1 MRGKAVKRLLSG
13 NEAIALGAWEAG
25 VRYAAAYPG
34 TPSTEILP
42 ALAQY
47 AGVLAEWATNEKV
60 ALDSAIGAS
69 FAGARA
75 LAAMKHVGVNVASDS
90 LMSLSY
96 TGVGAGLVLVS
107 ADDPGAF
114 SSQNEQDNRH
124 YARFGKFPCLEPAD
138 SQEAK
143 DYARFAFELS
153 EQFDAPVMLRSTT
166 RLSHSK
172 SAVEVS
178 MSTEAREPG
187 PLPPFER
194 KPHKY
199 VMIPAHAQTRHPEI
213 EARLQALAE
222 YAETCPLNR
231 IEWGDKRIGIISN
244 GVAYQYAREVFAGFS
259 FLKLGMT
266 YPLPKRAIRTFAA
279 EVGTL
284 VIVEEL
290 DPFTE
295 EQVRALDLKGVS
307 RIAGKEFF
315 PPTGELTL
323 ARVREGA
330 ASLPFVGEGAASLP
344 FVREGALKAGLPVP
358 EQPQASRPSSKDR
371 SHEEPKTPKPETL
384 PENLEV
390 DLPVRPPAL
399 CPGCPHRSVY
409 FNLRKLNMLVAGDIG
424 CYAIGVLPP
433 FEEMDMLISMGA
445 SIGMAHGARQAGCPD
460 KIVATIGDSTFFH
473 TGLPELANTI
483 YNQGVVCTII
493 LDNGTTA
500 MTGGQD
506 NPATGVTLQGE
517 TTQSIDIESLAR
529 AMGVEDLWTVD
540 ALDVKGVEQAIR
552 EATAISDRPTVI
564 VVNGACVFTPQFK
577 RRPVVVVDPQVC
589 NGCGFCFRVGC
600 PAILK
605 SDETDEKTERPK
617 AQIDPLLC
625 TGCTVCLQVCPRK
638 AMHQAQGEET

>member
-1 MRGKAVKRLLSG
+1 MKRLLSG
-13 NEAIALGAWEAG
+13 NEAIALGAWEAA

-42 ALAQY
+42 ALARY
-47 AGVLAEWATNEKV
+47 PGVRAEWAANEKV
-60 ALDSAIGAS
+60 ALDAAIGAS
-69 FAGARA
+69 FAGGRA

-90 LMSLSY
+90 LMTLSY

-107 ADDPGAF
+107 ADDPGTF

-143 DYARFAFELS
+143 DFTRFAFELS
-153 EQFDAPVMLRSTT
+153 EQFDTPVMLRSTT

-172 SAVEVS
+172 SAVEVKIP
-178 MSTEAREPG
+178 AGPREPG

-194 KPHKY
+194 KPRKY
-199 VMIPAHAQTRHPEI
+199 VMIPIHARPRHPEV
-213 EARLQALAE
+213 EARLQAIAE
-222 YAETCPLNR
+222 YAEACPLNR
-231 IEWGDKRIGIISN
+231 MEWGDRRVGVISN
-244 GVAYQYAREVFAGFS
+244 GVAYQYAREIFVGFS

-266 YPLPKRAIRTFAA
+266 YPLPAGMIREFAA
-279 EVGTL
+279 EAKAL
-284 VIVEEL
+284 VVVEEL
-290 DPFTE
+290 DPFIE
-295 EQVRALDLKGVS
+295 EQVRALGLEV
-307 RIAGKEFF
+307 IGKEFF
-315 PPTGELTL
+315 PATGELTL

-330 ASLPFVGEGAASLP
+330 I
-344 FVREGALKAGLPVP
+344 KAGLPISP
-358 EQPQASRPSSKDR
+358 
-371 SHEEPKTPKPETL
+371 TPPPPHPHTPTL
-384 PENLEV
+384 SIP
-390 DLPVRPPAL
+390 PRPPAL

-409 FNLRKLNMLVAGDIG
+409 FNLRKLKLLVEGDIG

-433 FEEMDMLISMGA
+433 FEEMDTLISMGA
-445 SIGMAHGARQAGCPD
+445 SIGMAHGAKQAGCPD

-473 TGLPELANTI
+473 SGLPELANTI
-483 YNQGVVCTII
+483 YNRGVACTMI

-500 MTGGQD
+500 MTGGQG

-517 TTQSIDIESLAR
+517 TTQAIDIEAVVR
-529 AMGVEDLWTVD
+529 AMGVSDLWVVD

-552 EATAISDRPTVI
+552 EAIGIEDRPTVI
-564 VVNGACVFTPQFK
+564 IVNGACVFTPQFQ
-577 RRPVVVVDPQVC
+577 RCPVVAVDPQAC

-605 SDETDEKTERPK
+605 SEETDAKTERPK
-617 AQIDPLLC
+617 AEIDPLLC

-638 AMHQAQGEET
+638 AIYQVEE

>member
-1 MRGKAVKRLLSG
+1 MKITGTPTAAKRLLSG

-47 AGVLAEWATNEKV
+47 AGVRAEWAANEKA
-60 ALDSAIGAS
+60 ALDAAAGAS

-90 LMSLSY
+90 LMTLSY

-143 DYARFAFELS
+143 DFTRFAFELG
-153 EQFDAPVMLRSTT
+153 EQFDTLVMLRSTT

-172 SAVEVS
+172 SAVEVK
-178 MSTEAREPG
+178 MPAQPREPG
-187 PLPPFER
+187 PLPPFDR
-194 KPHKY
+194 RPRKY
-199 VMIPAHAQTRHPEI
+199 VMIPAHARLRHPEV

-231 IEWGDKRIGIISN
+231 VEWGDTRVGVISS

-259 FLKLGMT
+259 SLKLGMT
-266 YPLPKRAIRTFAA
+266 YPLPAGMIRDFAA
-279 EVGTL
+279 GVETL
-284 VIVEEL
+284 VVVEEL
-290 DPFTE
+290 DPFIE
-295 EQVRALDLKGVS
+295 ERVRALGLEV
-307 RIAGKEFF
+307 IGKAAF
-315 PPTGELTL
+315 PLTGELTL

-330 ASLPFVGEGAASLP
+330 I
-344 FVREGALKAGLPVP
+344 KAGLPIQHPASSIQYPASSTQHPAPTVSVP
-358 EQPQASRPSSKDR
+358 P
-371 SHEEPKTPKPETL
+371 
-384 PENLEV
+384 
-390 DLPVRPPAL
+390 RPPAL

-409 FNLRKLNMLVAGDIG
+409 FNLRKLKLLVAGDIG

-460 KIVATIGDSTFFH
+460 KIVATIGDSTLFH
-473 TGLPELANTI
+473 AGLPELASTI
-483 YNQGVVCTII
+483 YNRGTACTMI

-517 TTQSIDIESLAR
+517 TTQVIDIESVVR
-529 AMGVEDLWTVD
+529 AMGVEDLWVVD
-540 ALDVKGVEQAIR
+540 ALDVKGVEKAIR
-552 EATAISDRPTVI
+552 EATAIEDRPTVI
-564 VVNGACVFTPQFK
+564 VVNGACVFTPQFQ
-577 RRPVVVVDPQVC
+577 RRPVVAADPEVC

-605 SDETDEKTERPK
+605 SDEIDAKTKRPK

-625 TGCTVCLQVCPRK
+625 TGCTVCLQVCPR
-638 AMHQAQGEET
+638 QAIYQTSGEEA

>member
-1 MRGKAVKRLLSG
+1 MKTTGMVASGKRLLAG

-47 AGVLAEWATNEKV
+47 AGVRAEWAANEKV
-60 ALDSAIGAS
+60 ALDAAVGAS

-90 LMSLSY
+90 LMTLSY

-143 DYARFAFELS
+143 DFTAFAFELS
-153 EQFDAPVMLRSTT
+153 EQFDTPVMLRSTT

-172 SAVEVS
+172 TAVEVK
-178 MSTEAREPG
+178 MPTAPRESG

-194 KPHKY
+194 KSRKY
-199 VMIPAHAQTRHPEI
+199 VMIPAHARPRHPEI
-213 EARLQALAE
+213 EDRLQALAE
-222 YAETCPLNR
+222 YAEAAQLSVHGEAYPLNR
-231 IEWGDKRIGIISN
+231 VEWGDKRVGVISG

-266 YPLPKRAIRTFAA
+266 YPLPARMIRDFAA
-279 EVGTL
+279 EVETL
-284 VIVEEL
+284 VVVEEL
-290 DPFTE
+290 DPFLE
-295 EQVRALDLKGVS
+295 EQVRAFGLEV
-307 RIAGKEFF
+307 IGKEFF
-315 PPTGELTL
+315 PATGELSL

-330 ASLPFVGEGAASLP
+330 
-344 FVREGALKAGLPVP
+344 LKADLPIREQSQVSGGRSCSKSQGEP
-358 EQPQASRPSSKDR
+358 ETVQ
-371 SHEEPKTPKPETL
+371 PETL
-384 PENLEV
+384 KLDV
-390 DLPVRPPAL
+390 PVRPPAL

-409 FNLRKLNMLVAGDIG
+409 FSLRKRKMLVAGDIG

-460 KIVATIGDSTFFH
+460 RVVATIGDSTFFH
-473 TGLPELANTI
+473 SGLPELASTI
-483 YNQGVVCTII
+483 YNRGVACTMI

-506 NPATGVTLQGE
+506 NPATGITLQGE
-517 TTQSIDIESLAR
+517 TTQRIGIESVVR
-529 AMGVEDLWTVD
+529 AMGVEDLWVVD
-540 ALDVKGVEQAIR
+540 ALDVKGVEQAIK
-552 EATAISDRPTVI
+552 EATAVEDRPTVI
-564 VVNGACVFTPQFK
+564 IVNGACVFTPQFQ
-577 RRPVVVVDPQVC
+577 RRAVVTADPEVC

-605 SDETDEKTERPK
+605 SDEVDPKTKRPK

-638 AMHQAQGEET
+638 AIHQTSGEEA

>member
-1 MRGKAVKRLLSG
+1 MKTTAASGAKRLLSG

-47 AGVLAEWATNEKV
+47 AGVQAEWSSNEKV
-60 ALDSAIGAS
+60 ALDAAAGAA

-90 LMSLSY
+90 LMTLSY

-143 DYARFAFELS
+143 DFTRLAFELS
-153 EQFDAPVMLRSTT
+153 EQFDTPVMLRSTT

-172 SAVEVS
+172 SPVEVRKPS
-178 MSTEAREPG
+178 QPREPS

-194 KPHKY
+194 HPRKY
-199 VMIPAHAQTRHPEI
+199 VMIPAHARLRHPEV
-213 EARLQALAE
+213 EARLQSLVE
-222 YAETCPLNR
+222 YAEVCPLNR
-231 IEWGDKRIGIISN
+231 VEWGDKRIGVISC
-244 GVAYQYAREVFAGFS
+244 GVAYQYAREILAGFS

-266 YPLPKRAIRTFAA
+266 YPLPEGMIRDFAA
-279 EVGTL
+279 EVDTL
-284 VIVEEL
+284 IVVEEL
-290 DPFTE
+290 DPFIE
-295 EQVRALDLKGVS
+295 EQVRALGLEVS
-307 RIAGKEFF
+307 GKQFF
-315 PPTGELTL
+315 PITGELSL
-323 ARVREGA
+323 ARVRK
-330 ASLPFVGEGAASLP
+330 
-344 FVREGALKAGLPVP
+344 GALQAGLPT
-358 EQPQASRPSSKDR
+358 KDEFQI
-371 SHEEPKTPKPETL
+371 SGFKSQVEVEGEPETL
-384 PENLEV
+384 EPETSKL
-390 DLPVRPPAL
+390 DIPPRPPAL

-409 FNLRKLNMLVAGDIG
+409 FNLRKLKMLVAGDIG

-445 SIGMAHGARQAGCPD
+445 SIGMAHGAKIAGCPD

-473 TGLPELANTI
+473 AGLPELANTI
-483 YNQGVVCTII
+483 YNRGSSCTMI

-517 TTQSIDIESLAR
+517 TTHVIDIEATVR
-529 AMGVEDLWTVD
+529 AMGVEDLWVVD
-540 ALDVKGVEQAIR
+540 ALDVKGVEKAIR
-552 EATAISDRPTVI
+552 AATEIEDRPTVI
-564 VVNGACVFTPQFK
+564 VVNGACVFTPQFQ
-577 RRPVVVVDPQVC
+577 RRPVVAVDLDVC

-605 SDETDEKTERPK
+605 SDEIGERTKRPK
-617 AQIDPLLC
+617 ARIDPLLC

-638 AMHQAQGEET
+638 AIYRTHGVEV

>member
-1 MRGKAVKRLLSG
+1 MKTTGSSAGGKRLLSG

-25 VRYAAAYPG
+25 VTYAAAYPG
-34 TPSTEILP
+34 TPSTEIMP

-47 AGVLAEWATNEKV
+47 AGVVAEWAANEKV
-60 ALDSAIGAS
+60 ALDAAVGAS
-69 FAGARA
+69 FAGGRA

-90 LMSLSY
+90 LMTLSY

-143 DYARFAFELS
+143 DFCRFAFELS
-153 EQFDAPVMLRSTT
+153 EQFDTPVMLRSTT

-172 SAVEVS
+172 SAVEVQ
-178 MSTEAREPG
+178 MPTEPREPG

-194 KPHKY
+194 KPLKY
-199 VMIPAHAQTRHPEI
+199 VMIPAHARLRHPEV
-213 EARLQALAE
+213 EARLRALTE
-222 YAETCPLNR
+222 YAETCPLNWV
-231 IEWGDKRIGIISN
+231 EWGDKRIGVVSG

-266 YPLPKRAIRTFAA
+266 HPLPAGMIRDFAA
-279 EVGTL
+279 EVETL
-284 VIVEEL
+284 VVVEEL
-290 DPFTE
+290 DPFIE
-295 EQVRALDLKGVS
+295 EQVRAMGFEV
-307 RIAGKEFF
+307 IGKEFF
-315 PPTGELTL
+315 PLTGELTL
-323 ARVREGA
+323 ARVREGT
-330 ASLPFVGEGAASLP
+330 
-344 FVREGALKAGLPVP
+344 LKAGLPVRGQSGVSGSTSQGESESTRLDVP
-358 EQPQASRPSSKDR
+358 
-371 SHEEPKTPKPETL
+371 L
-384 PENLEV
+384 
-390 DLPVRPPAL
+390 RPPAL

-409 FNLRKLNMLVAGDIG
+409 FSLRKRKMLVAGDIG

-445 SIGMAHGARQAGCPD
+445 SVGMAHGAKQAGCPD
-460 KIVATIGDSTFFH
+460 KIVATLGDSTFFH
-473 TGLPELANTI
+473 AGLPELASTI
-483 YNQGVVCTII
+483 YNRGVTCTMI

-506 NPATGVTLQGE
+506 NPATGITLQGE
-517 TTQSIDIESLAR
+517 TTQVIDIESVVR
-529 AMGVEDLWTVD
+529 AMGVEDVWVVD
-540 ALDVKGVEQAIR
+540 ALDVKEVEQAIQ
-552 EATAISDRPTVI
+552 EATAIENRPKVI
-564 VVNGACVFTPQFK
+564 IVNGACVFTPQFQ
-577 RRPVVVVDPQVC
+577 RRAVVEADPEVC

-605 SDETDEKTERPK
+605 SDEIDAKTKRPK

-625 TGCTVCLQVCPRK
+625 TGCTVCLQVCPRN
-638 AMHQAQGEET
+638 AIFQTSEEEA

>member
-1 MRGKAVKRLLSG
+1 MKRLLSG

-47 AGVLAEWATNEKV
+47 AGVRAEWAANEKV
-60 ALDSAIGAS
+60 ALDAAAGAS

-90 LMSLSY
+90 LMTLSY
-96 TGVGAGLVLVS
+96 TGVGGGLVLVS

-143 DYARFAFELS
+143 DFTRFAFELS
-153 EQFDAPVMLRSTT
+153 ERFDTPVMLRSTT

-172 SAVEVS
+172 SAVEVE
-178 MSTEAREPG
+178 MPTG
-187 PLPPFER
+187 PRKLSPLSPFEHQPR
-194 KPHKY
+194 KY
-199 VMIPAHAQTRHPEI
+199 VMIPAHARLRHPEV
-213 EARLQALAE
+213 EARLHALAE
-222 YAETCPLNR
+222 YAEACPLNR
-231 IEWGDKRIGIISN
+231 VEWGNKRVGVISN

-266 YPLPKRAIRTFAA
+266 YPLPAGMIRDFAA
-279 EVGTL
+279 GVKTL
-284 VIVEEL
+284 VVVEEL
-290 DPFTE
+290 DPFIE
-295 EQVRALDLKGVS
+295 EYVRALGLEV
-307 RIAGKEFF
+307 IGKEFF
-315 PPTGELTL
+315 PATGELTL
-323 ARVREGA
+323 ARVRDGA
-330 ASLPFVGEGAASLP
+330 I
-344 FVREGALKAGLPVP
+344 KAGLPI
-358 EQPQASRPSSKDR
+358 QPTNQPTNPLT
-371 SHEEPKTPKPETL
+371 HQPTNQPTIP
-384 PENLEV
+384 P
-390 DLPVRPPAL
+390 RPPAL

-409 FNLRKLNMLVAGDIG
+409 FNLRKLKLLVAGDIG

-433 FEEMDMLISMGA
+433 FEKMDMLISMGA

-473 TGLPELANTI
+473 SGLPELANII
-483 YNQGVVCTII
+483 YNRGAACTMI

-500 MTGGQD
+500 MTGGQE
-506 NPATGVTLQGE
+506 NPATGITLQGE
-517 TTQSIDIESLAR
+517 ITQVIDIESVVR
-529 AMGVEDLWTVD
+529 AMGVEDLWVVN
-540 ALDVKGVEQAIR
+540 ALDVKGVEKAIK
-552 EATAISDRPTVI
+552 EATAIEGHPTVI
-564 VVNGACVFTPQFK
+564 IVNGACVFTPQFQ
-577 RRPVVVVDPQVC
+577 RLPAVVVDLEAC

-605 SDETDEKTERPK
+605 SEEVDTKTQRPK
-617 AQIDPLLC
+617 ALIDPLLC

-638 AMHQAQGEET
+638 AIYQTQGKEA

>member
-1 MRGKAVKRLLSG
+1 MKTTATSGAKRLLSG

-47 AGVLAEWATNEKV
+47 AGVQVEWSSNEKV
-60 ALDSAIGAS
+60 ALDAAAGAS

-90 LMSLSY
+90 LMTLSY

-143 DYARFAFELS
+143 DFTYLAFELS
-153 EQFDAPVMLRSTT
+153 EQFDTPVMLRSTT

-172 SAVEVS
+172 SAVEVQKP
-178 MSTEAREPG
+178 TEPRQPG

-194 KPHKY
+194 HPRKY
-199 VMIPAHAQTRHPEI
+199 VMIPAHARLRHPEV
-213 EARLQALAE
+213 EARLRSLAE
-222 YAETCPLNR
+222 YAEVCPFNR
-231 IEWGDKRIGIISN
+231 VEWGDKRIGVISC
-244 GVAYQYAREVFAGFS
+244 GVAYQYAREIFAGFS

-266 YPLPKRAIRTFAA
+266 YPLPEGMIRDFAA
-279 EVGTL
+279 EVDAL
-284 VIVEEL
+284 IVVEEL
-290 DPFTE
+290 DPFIE
-295 EQVRALDLKGVS
+295 EQVRALGLEVS
-307 RIAGKEFF
+307 GKQFF
-315 PPTGELTL
+315 PITGELSL
-323 ARVREGA
+323 ARVRK
-330 ASLPFVGEGAASLP
+330 
-344 FVREGALKAGLPVP
+344 GALEAGLPIKDEFQVSGLLS
-358 EQPQASRPSSKDR
+358 QAEAER
-371 SHEEPKTPKPETL
+371 EPETL
-384 PENLEV
+384 NL
-390 DLPVRPPAL
+390 DIPSRPPAL

-409 FNLRKLNMLVAGDIG
+409 FNLRKLKMLVAGDIG

-433 FEEMDMLISMGA
+433 FEEIDMLISMGA
-445 SIGMAHGARQAGCPD
+445 SIGMAHGAKGAGCPD

-473 TGLPELANTI
+473 AGLPELANTI
-483 YNQGVVCTII
+483 YNRGTTCTMI

-517 TTQSIDIESLAR
+517 TTHVIDIEATVR
-529 AMGVEDLWTVD
+529 AMGVEDLWVVD
-540 ALDVKGVEQAIR
+540 ALDVKGVEKAIR
-552 EATAISDRPTVI
+552 AATEIEDRPTVI
-564 VVNGACVFTPQFK
+564 VVNGACVFTPQFQ
-577 RRPVVVVDPQVC
+577 RRPVVAVDPDVC

-600 PAILK
+600 PSILK
-605 SDETDEKTERPK
+605 SDEIGERTKRPK

-625 TGCTVCLQVCPRK
+625 TGCTVCLQACPR
-638 AMHQAQGEET
+638 QAIYRTQGEEV

>member
-1 MRGKAVKRLLSG
+1 MKTTGTSTATKRLLSG

-47 AGVLAEWATNEKV
+47 AGVRAEWASNEKV
-60 ALDSAIGAS
+60 ALDAAAGAS

-90 LMSLSY
+90 LMTLSY

-143 DYARFAFELS
+143 DFTCFAFELS
-153 EQFDAPVMLRSTT
+153 ERFDTPVMLRSTT

-172 SAVEVS
+172 SAVEVE
-178 MSTEAREPG
+178 MPAEPREPG
-187 PLPPFER
+187 TLPPFAR
-194 KPHKY
+194 KPRKY
-199 VMIPAHAQTRHPEI
+199 VMIPAHARPRHPEI
-213 EARLQALAE
+213 EARLQALAD

-231 IEWGDKRIGIISN
+231 VEWGDKHIGVISD
-244 GVAYQYAREVFAGFS
+244 GVAYQYAREVFASFS
-259 FLKLGMT
+259 LLKLGMT
-266 YPLPKRAIRTFAA
+266 HPLPAGMIRDFAA
-279 EVGTL
+279 QVEML
-284 VIVEEL
+284 VVVEEL
-290 DPFTE
+290 DPFIE
-295 EQVRALDLKGVS
+295 EQVRALGLEV
-307 RIAGKEFF
+307 IGKQFF
-315 PPTGELTL
+315 PATGELTL
-323 ARVREGA
+323 AR
-330 ASLPFVGEGAASLP
+330 L
-344 FVREGALKAGLPVP
+344 REGALAAGLPVSV
-358 EQPQASRPSSKDR
+358 QRPKSEVTTNEDVGHRTSDL
-371 SHEEPKTPKPETL
+371 ELKP
-384 PENLEV
+384 P
-390 DLPVRPPAL
+390 PRPPAL

-409 FNLRKLNMLVAGDIG
+409 FNLRKLKMLVAGDIG

-473 TGLPELANTI
+473 SGLPELANI
-483 YNQGVVCTII
+483 VYNRGVACTMI

-517 TTQSIDIESLAR
+517 TTQAIDIESVVR
-529 AMGVEDLWTVD
+529 AMGVEDLWVVD
-540 ALDVKGVEQAIR
+540 ALDVKEVERAIR
-552 EATAISDRPTVI
+552 EATEIEDRPTVI
-564 VVNGACVFTPQFK
+564 IVNGACVFTPQFQH
-577 RRPVVVVDPQVC
+577 RPVVAVDAEGC

-605 SDETDEKTERPK
+605 SEDMGTKTKRPK
-617 AQIDPLLC
+617 ALIDPLLC

-638 AMHQAQGEET
+638 AIHQTQGEEV

>member
-1 MRGKAVKRLLSG
+1 MESTGTPIVVKRLLSG

-42 ALAQY
+42 ALVQY
-47 AGVLAEWATNEKV
+47 AGVKAEWAANEKV
-60 ALDSAIGAS
+60 ALDAAVGAS

-90 LMSLSY
+90 LMTLSY

-143 DYARFAFELS
+143 DFTRFAFDLS
-153 EQFDAPVMLRSTT
+153 EQFDTPVMLRSTT

-172 SAVEVS
+172 SAVEVRMPAES
-178 MSTEAREPG
+178 REPG
-187 PLPPFER
+187 PLSPFAR
-194 KPHKY
+194 KPRKY
-199 VMIPAHAQTRHPEI
+199 VMIPAHARLRHPEV

-222 YAETCPLNR
+222 YAETARLSARGEACPLNQV
-231 IEWGDKRIGIISN
+231 EWGDRRVGVISC
-244 GVAYQYAREVFAGFS
+244 GVAYQYAREIFAGFS
-259 FLKLGMT
+259 ILKLGMT
-266 YPLPKRAIRTFAA
+266 YPLPAGMIRDFAA
-279 EVGTL
+279 EVETL
-284 VIVEEL
+284 VVVEEL
-290 DPFTE
+290 DPFIE
-295 EQVRALDLKGVS
+295 EQVRALGLEVV
-307 RIAGKEFF
+307 GKEFF
-315 PPTGELTL
+315 PLTGELTL

-330 ASLPFVGEGAASLP
+330 LQ
-344 FVREGALKAGLPVP
+344 AGLPIQARFQVP
-358 EQPQASRPSSKDR
+358 GSRSQEGSQD
-371 SHEEPKTPKPETL
+371 EPETL
-384 PENLEV
+384 QPETLKLDV
-390 DLPVRPPAL
+390 PPRPPAL

-409 FNLRKLNMLVAGDIG
+409 FNLRKLKLLVAGDIG

-433 FEEMDMLISMGA
+433 FEKMDMLISMGA
-445 SIGMAHGARQAGCPD
+445 SIGMAHGAKQAGCPD

-473 TGLPELANTI
+473 SGLPELANTI
-483 YNQGVVCTII
+483 YNRGVACTMI

-517 TTQSIDIESLAR
+517 TAQPIDIESVVR
-529 AMGVEDLWTVD
+529 AMGVEALWVVD
-540 ALDVKGVEQAIR
+540 ALDVKGVEKAIR
-552 EATAISDRPTVI
+552 EAVAIEDRPTVI
-564 VVNGACVFTPQFK
+564 VVNGYCVFTPQFQ
-577 RRPVVVVDPQVC
+577 RRPVVAVDPDVC

-605 SDETDEKTERPK
+605 SEEMDAKTKRPK
-617 AQIDPLLC
+617 AQIGPLLC
-625 TGCTVCLQVCPRK
+625 TGCTVCLQVCPRE
-638 AMHQAQGEET
+638 AIYRTQEEVA

>member
-1 MRGKAVKRLLSG
+1 MKTTDPSSEKRLLSG

-34 TPSTEILP
+34 TPSTEIMP

-47 AGVLAEWATNEKV
+47 AGVRAEWAANEKV
-60 ALDSAIGAS
+60 ALDAAVGAS

-90 LMSLSY
+90 LMTLSY

-143 DYARFAFELS
+143 DFTVAAFELS
-153 EQFDAPVMLRSTT
+153 EEFDTPVMLRSTT

-172 SAVEVS
+172 SAVEVK
-178 MSTEAREPG
+178 MPTAPREPAS
-187 PLPPFER
+187 LPPFER
-194 KPHKY
+194 KPRKY
-199 VMIPAHAQTRHPEI
+199 VMIPAHARLRHPKI
-213 EARLQALAE
+213 EARLQALAQ
-222 YAETCPLNR
+222 YAETYPLNQV
-231 IEWGDKRIGIISN
+231 EWGDKRVGVISS
-244 GVAYQYAREVFAGFS
+244 GVAYQYAREVFEGFS
-259 FLKLGMT
+259 FLKLGMS
-266 YPLPKRAIRTFAA
+266 YPLPAGMIRDFAA
-279 EVGTL
+279 EVDTL

-290 DPFTE
+290 DPFIE
-295 EQVRALDLKGVS
+295 EQVRALGLGVV
-307 RIAGKEFF
+307 GKQFF
-315 PPTGELTL
+315 PATGELTL

-330 ASLPFVGEGAASLP
+330 T
-344 FVREGALKAGLPVP
+344 KAGLPIR
-358 EQPQASRPSSKDR
+358 EQAQASSSGSR
-371 SHEEPKTPKPETL
+371 EEPETSRPETL
-384 PENLEV
+384 KLEI
-390 DLPVRPPAL
+390 PPRPPAL

-409 FNLRKLNMLVAGDIG
+409 FNLRKRNMLVAGDIG

-445 SIGMAHGARQAGCPD
+445 SIGMAHGAGQAGCPD

-473 TGLPELANTI
+473 SGLPELANTI
-483 YNQGVVCTII
+483 YNRGVACTMI

-517 TTQSIDIESLAR
+517 TTQVIDIESVVR
-529 AMGVEDLWTVD
+529 AMGVEDLWVVD
-540 ALDVKGVEQAIR
+540 ALDVKGVETAIR
-552 EATAISDRPTVI
+552 EATAIEDRPTVI
-564 VVNGACVFTPQFK
+564 IVNGACVFTPQFR
-577 RRPVVVVDPQVC
+577 RRPVVEVDPEVC

-605 SDETDEKTERPK
+605 SDETGEKTKRPK

-625 TGCTVCLQVCPRK
+625 TGCTICLQVCPREAIHQTSEEK
-638 AMHQAQGEET
+638 A

>member
-1 MRGKAVKRLLSG
+1 
-13 NEAIALGAWEAG
+13 
-25 VRYAAAYPG
+25 
-34 TPSTEILP
+34 
-42 ALAQY
+42 LAQY
-47 AGVLAEWATNEKV
+47 AGVRAEWAANEKV
-60 ALDSAIGAS
+60 ALDAAVGAS

-90 LMSLSY
+90 LMTLSY

-143 DYARFAFELS
+143 DFTAFAFELS
-153 EQFDAPVMLRSTT
+153 EQFDTPVMLRSTT

-172 SAVEVS
+172 TAVEVR
-178 MSTEAREPG
+178 MPTAPRESG

-194 KPHKY
+194 KSRKY
-199 VMIPAHAQTRHPEI
+199 VMIPAHARLRHPEI
-213 EARLQALAE
+213 EDRLQALAE
-222 YAETCPLNR
+222 YAEAARLSVHGEAYPLNR
-231 IEWGDKRIGIISN
+231 VEWGDKRVGVISS

-266 YPLPKRAIRTFAA
+266 YPLPARMIRDFAA
-279 EVGTL
+279 EIETL
-284 VIVEEL
+284 VVVEEL
-290 DPFTE
+290 DPFLE
-295 EQVRALDLKGVS
+295 EQVRALGLE
-307 RIAGKEFF
+307 IIGKEFF
-315 PPTGELTL
+315 PATGELTL

-330 ASLPFVGEGAASLP
+330 LEARLPVGEESRVSGARS
-344 FVREGALKAGLPVP
+344 RSKSQGEP
-358 EQPQASRPSSKDR
+358 ETV
-371 SHEEPKTPKPETL
+371 HPETL
-384 PENLEV
+384 KLDV
-390 DLPVRPPAL
+390 PVRPPAL

-409 FNLRKLNMLVAGDIG
+409 FTLRKRKMLVAGDIG

-460 KIVATIGDSTFFH
+460 RVVATIGDSTFFH
-473 TGLPELANTI
+473 SGLPELASTI
-483 YNQGVVCTII
+483 YNQGVACTMI

-506 NPATGVTLQGE
+506 NPATGITLQGE
-517 TTQSIDIESLAR
+517 TTQRIDIESVVR
-529 AMGVEDLWTVD
+529 AMGVEDLWVVD
-540 ALDVKGVEQAIR
+540 ALDVKGVEQAIK
-552 EATAISDRPTVI
+552 EAAAVGDRPTVI
-564 VVNGACVFTPQFK
+564 IVNGACVFTPQFQ
-577 RRPVVVVDPQVC
+577 RRAVVAADPEVC

-605 SDETDEKTERPK
+605 SGEIDPKTNRPK

-638 AMHQAQGEET
+638 AIHQTSGEEV

>member
-1 MRGKAVKRLLSG
+1 MKTKGESGAVRRLLSG
-13 NEAIALGAWEAG
+13 NEAIALGAWEGG

-42 ALAQY
+42 ALVQY
-47 AGVLAEWATNEKV
+47 AGVRAEWAANEKV
-60 ALDSAIGAS
+60 ALDTVAGAS

-90 LMSLSY
+90 LMTLSY

-124 YARFGKFPCLEPAD
+124 YARFGKFPCLEPSD
-138 SQEAK
+138 SQEAR
-143 DYARFAFELS
+143 DFTRFAFELS
-153 EQFDAPVMLRSTT
+153 EQFDTPVMLRSTT

-172 SAVEVS
+172 SGVEVA
-178 MSTEAREPG
+178 MPAEPRELKL
-187 PLPPFER
+187 LPPFER
-194 KPHKY
+194 QPRKY
-199 VMIPAHAQTRHPEI
+199 VMIPAHARLRHPEI
-213 EARLQALAE
+213 ESRLQALAA
-222 YAETCPLNR
+222 YSETCPLNR
-231 IEWGDKRIGIISN
+231 VEWGDERVGIISA

-266 YPLPKRAIRTFAA
+266 YPLPAGMIRDFAA
-279 EVGTL
+279 EVETL
-284 VIVEEL
+284 VVVEEL
-290 DPFTE
+290 DPFIE
-295 EQVRALDLKGVS
+295 EQVRALGLEV
-307 RIAGKEFF
+307 IGKEFF
-315 PPTGELTL
+315 PLTGELTL

-330 ASLPFVGEGAASLP
+330 
-344 FVREGALKAGLPVP
+344 LKAGLPVRKQFQIP
-358 EQPQASRPSSKDR
+358 DPVSQGEREAL
-371 SHEEPKTPKPETL
+371 EPTTVELAIPP
-384 PENLEV
+384 
-390 DLPVRPPAL
+390 RPPAL

-409 FNLRKLNMLVAGDIG
+409 FNLRRQKILVAGDIG

-460 KIVATIGDSTFFH
+460 RIVATIGDSTFFH
-473 TGLPELANTI
+473 AGLPELASTI
-483 YNQGVVCTII
+483 YNRGVACTMI

-517 TTQSIDIESLAR
+517 STQAIDIESVVR
-529 AMGVEDLWTVD
+529 AMGVEDLWVVD
-540 ALDVKGVEQAIR
+540 ALDVEGIGQAI
-552 EATAISDRPTVI
+552 EAAIAIEDRPTVVI
-564 VVNGACVFTPQFK
+564 VNGACVFTPQFR
-577 RRPVVVVDPQVC
+577 RRPVVVVDPEVC

-605 SDETDEKTERPK
+605 SDEIGEKTKRPK

-625 TGCTVCLQVCPRK
+625 TGCTVCLQVCPRE
-638 AMHQAQGEET
+638 AIYQTQGEET

>member
-1 MRGKAVKRLLSG
+1 MKSMGRPAAMRRLLSG

-47 AGVLAEWATNEKV
+47 AGVRAEWAANEKV
-60 ALDSAIGAS
+60 ALDTAVGAS

-90 LMSLSY
+90 LMTLSY

-143 DYARFAFELS
+143 DFTRFAFELS
-153 EQFDAPVMLRSTT
+153 EQFDTPVMLRSTT

-178 MSTEAREPG
+178 MPDEPREPG
-187 PLPPFER
+187 ALPSFER
-194 KPHKY
+194 KPRKY
-199 VMIPAHAQTRHPEI
+199 VMIPAHARLRHPEV
-213 EARLQALAE
+213 EARMQALAG

-231 IEWGDKRIGIISN
+231 VEWGDRRVGVISS
-244 GVAYQYAREVFAGFS
+244 GVAYQYAREVLDGFS
-259 FLKLGMT
+259 LLKLGMT
-266 YPLPKRAIRTFAA
+266 YPLPAGMIRDFAA
-279 EVGTL
+279 ELETL

-290 DPFTE
+290 DPFIE
-295 EQVRALDLKGVS
+295 EYVRALGLAVL
-307 RIAGKEFF
+307 GKEFF
-315 PPTGELTL
+315 PLTGELSL

-330 ASLPFVGEGAASLP
+330 LL
-344 FVREGALKAGLPVP
+344 AGLPIQAQSEVP
-358 EQPQASRPSSKDR
+358 GPKSQKEPQA
-371 SHEEPKTPKPETL
+371 EPEALRLDIPP
-384 PENLEV
+384 
-390 DLPVRPPAL
+390 RPPAL

-409 FNLRKLNMLVAGDIG
+409 FNLRKLKLLVAGDIG

-445 SIGMAHGARQAGCPD
+445 SIGMAHGAKQAGCPD

-473 TGLPELANTI
+473 AGLPELANTI
-483 YNQGVVCTII
+483 YNRGVACTMI

-517 TTQSIDIESLAR
+517 ITQAIDIESVVR
-529 AMGVEDLWTVD
+529 AMGIEDMWVVD

-552 EATAISDRPTVI
+552 EAVAIEDRPSVI
-564 VVNGACVFTPQFK
+564 VVNGACVFTPQFR
-577 RRPVVVVDPQVC
+577 RRPVVAVDRDVC

-605 SDETDEKTERPK
+605 SEEIGAKTKRPK
-617 AQIDPLLC
+617 AEIDPLLC

-638 AMHQAQGEET
+638 AIHQTQEEA